1 MIRAEIYK
9 QDDGKIIGFSI
20 DGHANT
26 ASRGFDIYCAAASMM
41 SQSTF
46 LCIENH
52 LKRDFDWDAAHGRL
66 MLKLK
71 DAPDD
76 LTEVAFQTM
85 LIGMRELEKIAP
97 RIVKVTEKIFP
108 GGETK

>member
-1 MIRAEIYK
+1 MIVAEIYK
-9 QDDGKIIGFSI
+9 QSDGKIIGFSV

-26 ASRGFDIYCAAASMM
+26 AKRGFDIYCAGASMM

-46 LCIENH
+46 LCIRDH
-52 LKRDFDWDAAHGRL
+52 LKREFIWDAAHGRL
-66 MLKLK
+66 MMRLK

-85 LIGMRELEKIAP
+85 LIGMRELEKLAP
-97 RIVKVTEKIFP
+97 KIVKVTEKLFL
-108 GGETK
+108 GGENK

>member
-1 MIRAEIYK
+1 MIIAEIYK
-9 QDDGKIIGFSI
+9 QGDGKIIGFSV

-26 ASRGFDIYCAAASMM
+26 AKRGFDIYCAGASMM

-46 LCIENH
+46 LCIRDH
-52 LKRDFDWDAAHGRL
+52 LKREFTWDAEHGRL
-66 MLKLK
+66 MMRLK

-85 LIGMRELEKIAP
+85 LIGMRELEKLAP
-97 RIVKVTEKIFP
+97 QIVKVTEKLFL
-108 GGETK
+108 GGENT

>member
-1 MIRAEIYK
+1 MIIAEFYK
-9 QDDGKIIGFSI
+9 QGDGKIIGFSV

-26 ASRGFDIYCAAASMM
+26 AKRGFDIYCAGASMM

-46 LCIENH
+46 LCIRDH
-52 LKRDFDWDAAHGRL
+52 LKRDFIADFPHGRL
-66 MLKLK
+66 MMRLKSP
-71 DAPDD
+71 PDE

-85 LIGMRELEKIAP
+85 LIGMRELEKLAP
-97 RIVKVTEKIFP
+97 QIVKVKEKFFL

>member
-1 MIRAEIYK
+1 MIVAEIYK
-9 QDDGKIIGFSI
+9 QGDGKIIGFSV

-26 ASRGFDIYCAAASMM
+26 AKRGFDIYCAGASMM

-46 LCIENH
+46 LCLRDH
-52 LKRDFDWDAAHGRL
+52 LKREFDWDAAHGRL
-66 MLKLK
+66 MLRLK

-85 LIGMRELEKIAP
+85 LIGMRELEKLAP
-97 RIVKVTEKIFP
+97 QIVKVKEKLFL
-108 GGETK
+108 GGEHK